1 MTRKLVYSIL
11 MAGLLAGLMTGG
23 AAAAAENHAIAVIHP
38 AADHDVHG
46 VVHFTTEPDGGVH
59 VSGTLHGLQ
68 PDSRHGFHVHQY
80 GDCSAE
86 GFSSAGGHYNPQN
99 HPHGSPQSPEHHAG
113 DFGNITAD
121 AQGDVH
127 LDMTVHGVT
136 IDGEHNPII
145 GRAVIVHENAD
156 DLKSQ
161 PSGDA
166 GSRIGCGVVGLA
178 EGGE

>member
-1 MTRKLVYSIL
+1 MTVALRYAIL
-11 MAGLLAGLMTGG
+11 IAGLMAFGV
-23 AAAAAENHAIAVIHP
+23 ASAAENRAIAVIHP
-38 AADHDVHG
+38 ADDHEVHG

-59 VSGTLHGLQ
+59 VRGELHGLQ
-68 PDSRHGFHVHQY
+68 PGSRHGFHVHEY

-86 GFSSAGGHYNPQN
+86 NFSSAGGHYSPQH

-121 AQGDVH
+121 AQGDIH
-127 LDMTVHGVT
+127 LDMTVHGIT

-166 GSRIGCGVVGLA
+166 GSRIGCGVIGLTNA
-178 EGGE
+178 E